1 MTSKL
6 PYAQLAP
13 ITKEKRRAHH
23 LRNPER
29 TTDRIGDIVMRAT
42 TDNPVSVL
50 AFNKCADFA
59 RHCLMLGASDE
70 DAIKAT
76 RTYIQQLNGNPVG

>member
-1 MTSKL
+1 MTAV
-6 PYAQLAP
+6 PYSELKTETKVRRRLNHQRNP
-13 ITKEKRRAHH
+13 DKTKE
-23 LRNPER
+23 
-29 TTDRIGDIVMRAT
+29 RINDIVMRAT

-50 AFNKCADFA
+50 ELNKCAEFA
-59 RHCLMLGASDE
+59 RHCLMLGASDD